1 MKHKKKVSLAKK
13 ITGLSLF
20 LLSGFL
26 MFSCKKSDTVIQ
38 TPYVQGGQIVQPGN
52 ISGSIKGT
60 MESNQTYTVTGDV
73 IINNGDSLIIQP
85 GAKVIFQGAF
95 NFWIKGSMFSLGSSS
110 APVLFTYQNQQ
121 KIDNPTEAV
130 ASDPAYVGLWGG
142 LWADTSCPN
151 LVIKWTNLEFAGAP
165 ISAAQPPIAGASTGD
180 SYNIFFQNTNGN
192 FILEDSWLYGGT
204 DDAIRLKSG
213 KFSVMRNTFEKGGG
227 TGGDQFNVKGGGV
240 GDCAYNLFIG
250 CATNGPKASDKGQ
263 PGTTQTNCN
272 FYNNTIVNSGYR
284 MVELGRGGSINY
296 EEGAKGMAYN
306 NLIVNCR
313 FGLRIVGATQ
323 SYLGNSL
330 VVADTAHMQYGYT
343 FNYSDSV
350 AGVNQFYPV
359 TPDTSA
365 VGVGGVPVSGL
376 WTRPQATDIPNIVSM
391 VPTGYYPGAPYSTPA
406 IDGLAGQNNPMFV
419 NFPLPE
425 SATPQSI
432 AYATGFDF
440 HLQSGSPA
448 IGKGFTGFQ
457 PIASVP
463 QGGAYGASITPPGAD
478 IGAYQSNGNGN
489 QH

>member
-1 MKHKKKVSLAKK
+1 MKQTKKGSLTINRAS
-13 ITGLSLF
+13 LSLI
-20 LLSGFL
+20 LLASII
-26 MFSCKKSDTVIQ
+26 MFSCKKSNSIVQ
-38 TPYVQGGQIVQPGN
+38 QPYVQVGAIVQPGN
-52 ISGSIKGT
+52 ISGAIKGT
-60 MESNQTYTVTGDV
+60 MQANQTYNVTGDV
-73 IINNGDSLIIQP
+73 IINAGDSVIIQP
-85 GAKVIFQGAF
+85 GAKVIFQGAY
-95 NFWIKGSMFSLGSSS
+95 NFFIKGDLFSLGSSAS
-110 APVLFTYQNQQ
+110 PILFTYKNQQ
-121 KIDNPTEAV
+121 KMDAPTVAV

-142 LWADTSCPN
+142 LWADTSCHN
-151 LVIKWTNLEFAGAP
+151 LVIKWTNIEFAGAP

-240 GDCAYNLFIG
+240 GDCAYNVFIG

-263 PGTTQTNCN
+263 PGSTQTNCN
-272 FYNNTIVNSGYR
+272 YYNNTVVNSGYR

-296 EEGAKGMAYN
+296 EEGARGMVYN
-306 NLIVNCR
+306 NMIVNCR

-330 VVADTAHMQYGYT
+330 VVADTSHMQYGYT

-350 AGVNQFYPV
+350 AGVNQFYPE

-365 VGVGGVPVSGL
+365 IGAGGIPTTGL
-376 WTRPQATDIPNIVSM
+376 WTRPQTTDIPNILSL
-391 VPTGYYPGAPYSTPA
+391 VPAGYYPGGPYANTA
-406 IDGLAGQNNPMFV
+406 VNALAGQNNPMFV

-425 SATPQSI
+425 AATPQSI
-432 AYATGFDF
+432 AYAAGFDF
-440 HLQSGSPA
+440 HLQGGSPA
-448 IGKGFTGFQ
+448 IGKGYTGFQ
-457 PIASVP
+457 AIASVP
-463 QGGAYGASITPPGAD
+463 QGGDFGATITQPGAD
-478 IGAYQSNGNGN
+478 MGAYQANGSGN

>member
-1 MKHKKKVSLAKK
+1 MV
-13 ITGLSLF
+13 TGLSL
-20 LLSGFL
+20 LLSAGIL
-26 MFSCKKSDTVIQ
+26 LFSCKKTTSSVQ
-38 TPYVQGGQIVQPGN
+38 QPYVQGGQTVTPGN
-52 ISGSIKGT
+52 ISGAIKGT
-60 MESNQTYTVTGDV
+60 MESSQTFTVVGDV
-73 IINNGDSLIIQP
+73 IINPGDSLIIQP
-85 GAKVIFQGAF
+85 GAKIIFQGAY
-95 NFWIKGSMFSLGSSS
+95 NFFIKGSMFSLGSQAS
-110 APVLFTYQNQQ
+110 PVLFTYMNQQ
-121 KIDNPTEAV
+121 KMDNPSEPV
-130 ASDPAYVGLWGG
+130 ASDPAYQGLWGG
-142 LWADTSCPN
+142 LWSDTSCPN
-151 LVIKWTNLEFAGAP
+151 LVIKWTNIQFAGAP
-165 ISAAQPPIAGASTGD
+165 ISASQPPIAGASTGD
-180 SYNIFFQNTNGN
+180 SYNIFFQNPNGN

-213 KFSVMRNTFEKGGG
+213 HFSVMRNTFEKGGG

-263 PGTTQTNCN
+263 PGNQQTNCN

-323 SYLGNSL
+323 SYLGNAL
-330 VVADTAHMQYGYT
+330 VVADTAHMHYGYT
-343 FNYSDSV
+343 YDYSDSV

-365 VGVGGVPVSGL
+365 TGMGGVPTSGL

-391 VPTGYYPGAPYSTPA
+391 MPQGYYPGAPYESTA
-406 IDGLAGQNNPMFV
+406 IDALAGQNNPMFV

-425 SATPQSI
+425 SSTPVNI

-440 HLQSGSPA
+440 HLQSGSPV
-448 IGKGFTGFQ
+448 IGKGYTGFQ

-463 QGGAYGASITPPGAD
+463 QGGEFGATITAPGAD
-478 IGAYQSNGNGN
+478 IGAYQSNGSGN

>member
-1 MKHKKKVSLAKK
+1 MKHSKKRSLKT
-13 ITGLSLF
+13 ILSSFSLF
-20 LLSGFL
+20 ILASII
-26 MFSCKKSDTVIQ
+26 MFSCKKTSTDVQ
-38 TPYVQGGQIVQPGN
+38 TPYVPGGTTVQPGN

-60 MESNQTYTVTGDV
+60 MESNQTYNVTGDV
-73 IINNGDSLIIQP
+73 IINAGDSLIIQP
-85 GAKVIFQGAF
+85 GAKVIFQGTY
-95 NFWIKGSMFSLGSSS
+95 NFFIKGSMFSLGSSAS
-110 APVLFTYQNQQ
+110 PVIFTFNNQQ
-121 KIDNPTEAV
+121 KMDNPGEAV

-142 LWADTSCPN
+142 LWADTSCNN
-151 LVIKWTNLEFAGAP
+151 LVIKWTHIDFAGAP

-180 SYNIFFQNTNGN
+180 SYNIFFQNPKGN

-213 KFSVMRNTFEKGGG
+213 HFSVMRNTFEKGGG

-263 PGTTQTNCN
+263 PGNQQTNCN
-272 FYNNTIVNSGYR
+272 FYNNTVVNSGYR

-323 SYLGNSL
+323 SYLGNAL
-330 VVADTAHMQYGYT
+330 VVADTAHMKYGYT
-343 FNYSDSV
+343 YNYSDSV

-365 VGVGGVPVSGL
+365 VGVGGVPMSGL
-376 WTRPQATDIPNIVSM
+376 WTSPQPSDIPDLVSM
-391 VPTGYYPGAPYSTPA
+391 MPSGYYPGAPYNSSA
-406 IDGLAGQNNPMFV
+406 INALAGQNNPKFV

-425 SATPQSI
+425 AATPGSI
-432 AYATGFDF
+432 AYASGYDF
-440 HLQSGSPA
+440 HLVSGSPA

-463 QGGAYGASITPPGAD
+463 QGGDYGATITPPGTD
-478 IGAYQSNGNGN
+478 IGAYQSNGSGN

>member
-1 MKHKKKVSLAKK
+1 MKTKSQTISIKSL
-13 ITGLSLF
+13 GLLLF
-20 LLSGFL
+20 AG
-26 MFSCKKSDTVIQ
+26 MIMISCKKSSSVVQ
-38 TPYVQGGQIVQPGN
+38 QPYIQGGAYVQPGN

-60 MESNQTYTVTGDV
+60 MQANQTYNVTSDV
-73 IINNGDSLIIQP
+73 IINRGDSLIIQP
-85 GAKVIFQGAF
+85 GAKVIFQGAY
-95 NFWIKGSMFSLGSSS
+95 NFFIKGSLFSLGSS
-110 APVLFTYQNQQ
+110 ATPVLFTYKNQQ
-121 KIDNPTEAV
+121 KIDLPSQPV

-151 LVIKWTNLEFAGAP
+151 LVIKWTNIQFAGAP

-180 SYNIFFQNTNGN
+180 SYNIFFQNPNGN

-263 PGTTQTNCN
+263 PGSQQTNCN
-272 FYNNTIVNSGYR
+272 YYNNTIVNSGYR

-330 VVADTAHMQYGYT
+330 VVADTAHIKYGYT

-365 VGVGGVPVSGL
+365 TGAGGVPASGL
-376 WTRPQATDIPNIVSM
+376 WTRPQASDIPNIVAL
-391 VPTGYYPGAPYSTPA
+391 VPSGYYPGGPYSNSA
-406 IDGLAGQNNPMFV
+406 INALAGKNNPMFK

-425 SATPQSI
+425 VATPQAI
-432 AYATGFDF
+432 AYAAGYDF

-448 IGKGFTGFQ
+448 IGKGYTGFQ
-457 PIASVP
+457 AIASVP
-463 QGGAYGASITPPGAD
+463 QGGSFGANISQPGAD
-478 IGAYQSNGNGN
+478 IGAYQTNGSGN

>member
-1 MKHKKKVSLAKK
+1 MKKLQ
-13 ITGLSLF
+13 TQGLTLNLLSVGLF
-20 LLSGFL
+20 LVTTVML
-26 MFSCKKSDTVIQ
+26 FSCSKNSSNVAAA
-38 TPYVQGGQIVQPGN
+38 YVQVGQNVVPGN
-52 ISGSIKGT
+52 ISGTIKGT
-60 MESNQTYTVTGDV
+60 MQANQKYNVTGD
-73 IINNGDSLIIQP
+73 ILINAGDTLVIQP
-85 GAKVIFQGAF
+85 GAKIIFQGSY
-95 NFWIKGSMFSLGSSS
+95 NVWIKGNLFSLGSAAS
-110 APVLFTYQNQQ
+110 PIIFTYKTQAKQ
-121 KIDNPTEAV
+121 DNPGTPV
-130 ASDPAYVGLWGG
+130 ATDPAYTGLWGG
-142 LWADTSCPN
+142 LWADTSCNN
-151 LVIKWTNLEFAGAP
+151 LVIKWTNIQFAGAP

-180 SYNIFFQNTNGN
+180 SYNIFFQNTKGN

-263 PGTTQTNCN
+263 GTGPQTNCN

-296 EEGAKGMAYN
+296 EEGARGMAYN

-313 FGLRIVGATQ
+313 FGFRIVGATQ

-330 VVADTAHMQYGYT
+330 VVADTAHIQYGHT
-343 FNYSDSV
+343 FNYSDSA

-359 TPDTSA
+359 TPDSSA
-365 VGVGGVPVSGL
+365 LGLGGIPASGL
-376 WTRPQATDIPNIVSM
+376 WARPQATDIPNILSII
-391 VPTGYYPGAPYSTPA
+391 PSGYYPGGSYSDA
-406 IDGLAGQNNPMFV
+406 AVNALAGKNNPMFV

-425 SATPQSI
+425 AATPQAI
-432 AYATGFDF
+432 AYAAGFDF

-448 IGKGFTGFQ
+448 VGKGYTSFS

-463 QGGAYGASITPPGAD
+463 VGGDFGANITAPGTD
-478 IGAYQSNGNGN
+478 IGAYQTNGRGN